1 MSQEN
6 VEVVRRAFD
15 GAETR
20 SIEQTAETFW
30 HPDITYVEDPRWPGA
45 STYKGRDAALRCF
58 KQYMEALGREEDF
71 VLRVERVL
79 DAGARQVP
87 FVRIGSRASASG
99 LPHEHLWGYVVEVE
113 DAGSSISART
123 TSPPKPSKPW
133 GCRSNRCRRRT
144 WSLVR
149 RPLKHLRREIVR

>member
-6 VEVVRRAFD
+6 VEIVRRAFD
-15 GAETR
+15 GAGAR

-58 KQYMEALGREEDF
+58 KQYMDALGREEDF
-71 VLRVERVL
+71 VLRVERVI

-113 DAGSSISART
+113 DGRIIYLRAYYEPAEALEAAG
-123 TSPPKPSKPW
+123 
-133 GCRSNRCRRRT
+133 
-144 WSLVR
+144 
-149 RPLKHLRREIVR
+149 LRE